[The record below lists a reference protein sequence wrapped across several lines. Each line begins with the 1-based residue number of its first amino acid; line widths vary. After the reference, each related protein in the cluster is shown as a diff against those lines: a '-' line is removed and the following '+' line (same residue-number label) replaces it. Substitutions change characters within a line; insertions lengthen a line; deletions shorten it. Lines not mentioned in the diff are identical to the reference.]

1 VSWHG
6 WVTLLVVADTVYVL
20 ARDLLTP
27 GEAFAGFSNPA
38 PITVAALYVLTRA
51 VEKTGALQPVVNA
64 TLGEGRGLRASLA
77 RLLLPSAAASGFL
90 NNTPIVTML
99 VPQEG
104 YIGANG
110 A

>member
-1 VSWHG
+1 
-6 WVTLLVVADTVYVL
+6 
-20 ARDLLTP
+20 
-27 GEAFAGFSNPA
+27 
-38 PITVAALYVLTRA
+38 
-51 VEKTGALQPVVNA
+51 
-64 TLGEGRGLRASLA
+64 
-77 RLLLPSAAASGFL
+77 LLLPSAAASGFL